1 MLAEGAI
8 ERGGNQR
15 DSCVRRFTSIE
26 HSEQPSVSSR
36 CRVSLEWACRSLRS
50 FVPSIAESSGSLMKE
65 LHCETK
71 I

>member
-8 ERGGNQR
+8 EGGGNQR

-50 FVPSIAESSGSLMKE
+50 FVPSIVESSGSLMKE
-65 LHCETK
+65 LHCETE